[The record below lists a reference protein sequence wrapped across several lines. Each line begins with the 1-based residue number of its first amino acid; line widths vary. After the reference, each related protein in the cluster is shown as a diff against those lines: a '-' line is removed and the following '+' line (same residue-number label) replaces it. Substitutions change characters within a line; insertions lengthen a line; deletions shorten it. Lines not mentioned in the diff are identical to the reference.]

1 MTIAT
6 GPVPAGT
13 PVYVREAPVSAV
25 SWQAVLGG
33 AFVAAATSFILIALG
48 AGFGLSAV
56 SPWPRAGL
64 SAESFTVTAAIW
76 LVIVQWISAAAG
88 GYLTGRLRT
97 RWVGLHTHEVAFRDT
112 AHGFLMWSVA
122 TVIGALVLA
131 SAVSSL
137 TGGAVRAG
145 ATVAAG
151 AARGAAS
158 GSQAAG
164 LSQARDYA
172 VDALFRAPDP
182 QTANPVTAETRAETG
197 RLLLKAATDG
207 GTLAAGD
214 RDYLVQLVAA
224 RTGLSA
230 DDAGKRVD
238 AVLAQEKQAE
248 AKVRHAIDQAR
259 KAAARFAIF
268 LGVSMLVGAFIACA
282 AAALGGLRRDEHA

>member
-1 MTIAT
+1 MTIAS

-13 PVYVREAPVSAV
+13 PVYIRETPVSAV

-33 AFVAAATSFILIALG
+33 ALVAAATSLILIALG
-48 AGFGLSAV
+48 AGFGLSSV
-56 SPWPRAGL
+56 SPWPRSGM
-64 SAESFTVTAAIW
+64 SEQSFTVTAAIW
-76 LVIVQWISAAAG
+76 LVIVQWISAASG

-112 AHGFLMWSVA
+112 AHGFLTWSVA

-131 SAVSSL
+131 SAASSL
-137 TGGAVRAG
+137 TGGATRAT

-151 AARGAAS
+151 DS
-158 GSQAAG
+158 AG

-182 QTANPVTAETRAETG
+182 QSASPATADTRAETG
-197 RLLLKAATDG
+197 RILASGAANG
-207 GTLAAGD
+207 GTIASGD
-214 RDYLVQLVAA
+214 RDYLVQLVEA

-230 DDAGKRVD
+230 EDAHKRVD

-248 AKVRHAIDQAR
+248 AKVRAAADKAR
-259 KAAARFAIF
+259 KAAATFAIF